1 MAPLVVPS
9 LSAARARRRRD
20 MAVDGEA
27 LAAPSA
33 APTTEEGGI
42 DGASDAAS

>member
-20 MAVDGEA
+20 MAVDGD
-27 LAAPSA
+27 S
-33 APTTEEGGI
+33 TR
-42 DGASDAAS
+42 GAIRRT